1 MGRCNRMKSFIK
13 TITYNDEE
21 YVVVNYHRP
30 DDETTYILEIYKTG
44 INGKNYVKVW
54 TIVGS
59 EKIAMF
65 ANNPNNFVDIHEE
78 DYYINLI
85 KYVFKDYIKYVIK
98 ENIEERRLEELDN
111 WDGIIE

>member
-1 MGRCNRMKSFIK
+1 MKSFIK